1 MINYEKGT
9 SASGV
14 KWPLV
19 VMLLICGCA
28 DAMSKVFEVYGASVH
43 TNLFL
48 FYTFV
53 SAFLFC
59 VLLAVWK
66 KEKPDK
72 YAWIFGLLVGIPNFF
87 SAKFLLMSLGHLPAV
102 IAYPTFSVGTILAV
116 TLAGICFFKERLRKL
131 QWIALT
137 IILAAL
143 VLLNM

>member
-1 MINYEKGT
+1 MVVELNY
-9 SASGV
+9 
-14 KWPLV
+14 P
-19 VMLLICGCA
+19 
-28 DAMSKVFEVYGASVH
+28 
-43 TNLFL
+43 NLYWQNTVTPYF
-48 FYTFV
+48 FV
-53 SAFLFC
+53 FC

-87 SAKFLLMSLGHLPAV
+87 SAKFLLMSLRHLPAV